1 MKRYVKVHIIYFNF
15 ALVKQGIIIT
25 TLAAT
30 VILGFSF
37 SKTPQKITKER
48 LGEMLFFDPIL
59 SEDSSISC
67 ASCHKPEFAF
77 ADTSA
82 FSKGVHGRLGNRNTP
97 SAMNVSARDFLF
109 WDGRAASLEQ
119 QALGPIENP
128 VEMNLKLSEAIK
140 RLNRSKKYR
149 NLFYTLYKTYP
160 TTKTLASAI
169 AAYERTLETSA
180 TPNDRWMNDEPNGMT
195 EQQVRGRDI
204 FRIKAKCFECHF
216 SPDFTGDEFRSIG
229 LFNGTTHND
238 SGRYNV
244 TKNPADIGKMKVPGL
259 RNVAMTA
266 PYMHDGSFKTLRE
279 VIDYYDN
286 PHAKMPDGI
295 NRDSVLAKPLGLTEQ
310 DKQDLES
317 FLLALTDDR
326 FTKKK

>member
-25 TLAAT
+25 TLAVA
-30 VILGFSF
+30 ILLGFSF

-67 ASCHKPEFAF
+67 ASCHKPAFAF

-109 WDGRAASLEQ
+109 WDGRAASLEE

-149 NLFYTLYKTYP
+149 NLFFTVYKTAP

-195 EQQVRGRDI
+195 DQQVRGRDI
-204 FRIKAKCFECHF
+204 FRVKAKCFECHF

-310 DKQDLES
+310 DKQDLEA

>member
-25 TLAAT
+25 TLAAAI
-30 VILGFSF
+30 ILGFSF

-67 ASCHKPEFAF
+67 ASCHKPDFAF

-109 WDGRAASLEQ
+109 WDGRAASLEE

-149 NLFYTLYKTYP
+149 NLFYTVYKTTP

-195 EQQVRGRDI
+195 DQQVRGRDI
-204 FRIKAKCFECHF
+204 FRVKAKCFECHF

-238 SGRYNV
+238 SGRYVV
-244 TKNPADIGKMKVPGL
+244 TKNLADIGKMKVPGL

>member
-1 MKRYVKVHIIYFNF
+1 MKVHIIYFNF

-25 TLAAT
+25 TLAVA
-30 VILGFSF
+30 VLLGFSF

-67 ASCHKPEFAF
+67 ASCHKPAFAF

-149 NLFYTLYKTYP
+149 NLFFTVYKTAP

-195 EQQVRGRDI
+195 DQQVRGRDI
-204 FRIKAKCFECHF
+204 FRVKAKCFECHF

-310 DKQDLES
+310 DKQDLEA

>member
-1 MKRYVKVHIIYFNF
+1 M
-15 ALVKQGIIIT
+15 KQGIIIA
-25 TLAAT
+25 TLALA

-67 ASCHKPEFAF
+67 ASCHKPAFAF

-97 SAMNVSARDFLF
+97 SAMNVSARDFLI
-109 WDGRAASLEQ
+109 WDGRAASLEE

-140 RLNRSKKYR
+140 RLNRSRKYR
-149 NLFYTLYKTYP
+149 NLFYTVYKTAP
-160 TTKTLASAI
+160 TTKTLAAAI

-195 EQQVRGRDI
+195 DQQVRGRDI
-204 FRIKAKCFECHF
+204 FRVKAKCFECHF

-238 SGRYNV
+238 SGRYMV
-244 TKNPADIGKMKVPGL
+244 TKNLADIGKMKVPGL

-310 DKQDLES
+310 DKQDLEA
-317 FLLALTDDR
+317 FLYALTDDQ

>member
-25 TLAAT
+25 TLAVA
-30 VILGFSF
+30 VLLGFSF

-67 ASCHKPEFAF
+67 ASCHKPAFAF

-109 WDGRAASLEQ
+109 WDGRASSLEQ

-140 RLNRSKKYR
+140 RLNRSRKYR
-149 NLFYTLYKTYP
+149 NLFYTVYKTAP
-160 TTKTLASAI
+160 TIKTLASTI

-195 EQQVRGRDI
+195 DQQVRGRDI
-204 FRIKAKCFECHF
+204 FRVKAKCFECHF

-238 SGRYNV
+238 SGRYYV
-244 TKNPADIGKMKVPGL
+244 TKKPADIGKMKVPGL

-310 DKQDLES
+310 DKQDLEA

>member
-1 MKRYVKVHIIYFNF
+1 MNGYAKVHIIYFNF
-15 ALVKQGIIIT
+15 AAVKQGFIIIA
-25 TLAAT
+25 LAAV

-67 ASCHKPEFAF
+67 ASCHKPAFAF

-109 WDGRAASLEQ
+109 WDGRAASLEE

-140 RLNRSKKYR
+140 RLNRSRKYR
-149 NLFYTLYKTYP
+149 NLFYTVYKTAP
-160 TTKTLASAI
+160 TTKTLAAAI

-195 EQQVRGRDI
+195 DQQVRGRDI
-204 FRIKAKCFECHF
+204 FRVKAKCFECHF

-238 SGRYNV
+238 SGRYVV
-244 TKNPADIGKMKVPGL
+244 TKNLADIGKMKVPGL

-310 DKQDLES
+310 DKQDLEA
-317 FLLALTDDR
+317 FLYALTDDR

>member
-25 TLAAT
+25 TLAVA
-30 VILGFSF
+30 ILLGFSF

-67 ASCHKPEFAF
+67 ASCHKPAFAF

-109 WDGRAASLEQ
+109 WDGRASSLEQ

-149 NLFYTLYKTYP
+149 NLFFTLYKTAP

-204 FRIKAKCFECHF
+204 FRVKAKCFECHF

-310 DKQDLES
+310 DKQDLEA

>member
-15 ALVKQGIIIT
+15 ALVKQGIITT
-25 TLAAT
+25 TLAVA
-30 VILGFSF
+30 ILLGFSF

-67 ASCHKPEFAF
+67 ASCHKPAFAF

-109 WDGRAASLEQ
+109 WDGRASSLEE

-149 NLFYTLYKTYP
+149 NLFFTVYKTAP

-195 EQQVRGRDI
+195 DQQVRGRDI
-204 FRIKAKCFECHF
+204 FRVKAKCFECHF

-310 DKQDLES
+310 DKQDLEA
-317 FLLALTDDR
+317 FLHALTDDR

>member
-25 TLAAT
+25 TLAVA
-30 VILGFSF
+30 VLLGFSF

-67 ASCHKPEFAF
+67 ASCHKPAFAF

-109 WDGRAASLEQ
+109 WDGRASSLEQ

-140 RLNRSKKYR
+140 RLNRSRKYR
-149 NLFYTLYKTYP
+149 NLFYSIYKTAP
-160 TTKTLASAI
+160 TTKALASTI

-195 EQQVRGRDI
+195 DQQVRGRDI
-204 FRIKAKCFECHF
+204 FRVKAKCFECHF

-238 SGRYNV
+238 SGRYVV
-244 TKNPADIGKMKVPGL
+244 TKNLADIGKMKVPGL

-310 DKQDLES
+310 DKQDLEA
-317 FLLALTDDR
+317 FLYALTDDR

>member
-25 TLAAT
+25 TLAVA
-30 VILGFSF
+30 VLLGFSF

-67 ASCHKPEFAF
+67 ASCHKPAFAF

-149 NLFYTLYKTYP
+149 NLFYTLYRTAP

-195 EQQVRGRDI
+195 DQQVRGRDI
-204 FRIKAKCFECHF
+204 FRVKAKCFECHF

-310 DKQDLES
+310 DKQDLEA

>member
-25 TLAAT
+25 TLAVA
-30 VILGFSF
+30 ILLGFSF

-48 LGEMLFFDPIL
+48 LGAMLFFDPIL

-67 ASCHKPEFAF
+67 ASCHKPAFAF

-109 WDGRAASLEQ
+109 WDGRASSLEQ

-149 NLFYTLYKTYP
+149 NLFFTLYKTAP

-195 EQQVRGRDI
+195 DQQVRGRDI
-204 FRIKAKCFECHF
+204 FRVKAKCFECHF

-244 TKNPADIGKMKVPGL
+244 TKNRADIGKMKVPGL

-310 DKQDLES
+310 DKQDLEA

>member
-25 TLAAT
+25 TLAVA
-30 VILGFSF
+30 VLLGFSF

-67 ASCHKPEFAF
+67 ASCHKPAFAF

-109 WDGRAASLEQ
+109 WDGRASSLEQ

-149 NLFYTLYKTYP
+149 NLFYSIYKTAP
-160 TTKTLASAI
+160 TTKALASAI

-195 EQQVRGRDI
+195 DQQVRGRDI
-204 FRIKAKCFECHF
+204 FRVKAKCFECHF

-238 SGRYNV
+238 SGRYVV
-244 TKNPADIGKMKVPGL
+244 TKNLADIGKMKVPGL

-286 PHAKMPDGI
+286 PHARMPDGI

-310 DKQDLES
+310 DKQDLEA
-317 FLLALTDDR
+317 FLYALTDDR

>member
-1 MKRYVKVHIIYFNF
+1 M
-15 ALVKQGIIIT
+15 KQGIIIAA
-25 TLAAT
+25 LAAI

-67 ASCHKPEFAF
+67 ASCHKPQFAF
-77 ADTSA
+77 ADTSI
-82 FSKGVHGRLGNRNTP
+82 FSKGVHGLLGNRNTP
-97 SAMNVSARDFLF
+97 SAMNMSARGAFF
-109 WDGRAASLEQ
+109 WDGRAATLEE

-128 VEMNLKLSEAIK
+128 VEMNLPIAEAVK

-149 NLFYTLYKTYP
+149 HLFFSIFKSVPNKQNL
-160 TTKTLASAI
+160 AQAI

-180 TPNDRWMNDEPNGMT
+180 TPNDRWLNDEANGMT

-204 FRIKAKCFECHF
+204 FRVKAKCFECHF
-216 SPDFTGDEFRSIG
+216 TPDFTADEFRSIG
-229 LFNGTTHND
+229 LFNGSTHND
-238 SGRYNV
+238 SGRYLV
-244 TKNPADIGKMKVPGL
+244 TKNIADIGKMKVPGL
-259 RNVAMTA
+259 RNVAITA
-266 PYMHDGSFKTLRE
+266 PYMHDGSFKTLRD

-295 NRDSVLAKPLGLTEQ
+295 NRDTVLRQPLGLTEQ
-310 DKQDLES
+310 DKQDLEA
-317 FLLALTDDR
+317 FLHALTDDK
-326 FTKKK
+326 FLKKK

>member
-25 TLAAT
+25 TLAVA
-30 VILGFSF
+30 VLLGFSF

-67 ASCHKPEFAF
+67 ASCHKPAFAF

-109 WDGRAASLEQ
+109 WDGRASSLEQ

-149 NLFYTLYKTYP
+149 NLFYTLYRTAP

-195 EQQVRGRDI
+195 DQQVRGRDI
-204 FRIKAKCFECHF
+204 FRVKAKCFECHF

-244 TKNPADIGKMKVPGL
+244 TKNRADIGKMKVPGL

-310 DKQDLES
+310 DKQDLEA

>member
-1 MKRYVKVHIIYFNF
+1 M
-15 ALVKQGIIIT
+15 KQGIIIT
-25 TLAAT
+25 TLAVA
-30 VILGFSF
+30 ILLGFSF

-67 ASCHKPEFAF
+67 ASCHKPAFAF

-109 WDGRAASLEQ
+109 WDGRAASLEE

-149 NLFYTLYKTYP
+149 NLFFTVYKTAP

-195 EQQVRGRDI
+195 DQQVRGRDI
-204 FRIKAKCFECHF
+204 FRVKAKCFECHF

-310 DKQDLES
+310 DKQDLEA

>member
-25 TLAAT
+25 TLAVA
-30 VILGFSF
+30 VLLGFSF
-37 SKTPQKITKER
+37 GKTPQKITKER

-67 ASCHKPEFAF
+67 ASCHKPAFAF

-109 WDGRAASLEQ
+109 WDGRASSLEQ

-149 NLFYTLYKTYP
+149 NLFFTLYKTAP

-195 EQQVRGRDI
+195 DQQVRGRDI
-204 FRIKAKCFECHF
+204 FRVKAKCFECHF

-310 DKQDLES
+310 DKQDLEA

>member
-1 MKRYVKVHIIYFNF
+1 M
-15 ALVKQGIIIT
+15 KQGIIIT
-25 TLAAT
+25 TLAVAI
-30 VILGFSF
+30 ILGFSF

-67 ASCHKPEFAF
+67 ASCHKPAFAF

-109 WDGRAASLEQ
+109 WDGRAASLEE

-149 NLFYTLYKTYP
+149 NLFFTVYKTAP

-195 EQQVRGRDI
+195 DQQVRGRDI
-204 FRIKAKCFECHF
+204 FRVKAKCFECHF

-238 SGRYNV
+238 SGRYYV
-244 TKNPADIGKMKVPGL
+244 TQKPADIGKMKVPGL

-310 DKQDLES
+310 DKQDLEA
-317 FLLALTDDR
+317 FLHALTDDR

>member
-25 TLAAT
+25 TLAVA
-30 VILGFSF
+30 VLLGFSF

-67 ASCHKPEFAF
+67 ASCHKPAFAF

-109 WDGRAASLEQ
+109 WDGRAASLEE

-149 NLFYTLYKTYP
+149 NLFFTVYKTAP

-195 EQQVRGRDI
+195 DQQVRGRDI
-204 FRIKAKCFECHF
+204 FRVKAKCFECHF

-244 TKNPADIGKMKVPGL
+244 TKNRADIGKMKVPGL

-310 DKQDLES
+310 DKQDLEA

>member
-1 MKRYVKVHIIYFNF
+1 MKRYVKVDIIYFNF

-25 TLAAT
+25 ILAVA
-30 VILGFSF
+30 VLLGFSF

-149 NLFYTLYKTYP
+149 NLFYTLYKTTP
-160 TTKTLASAI
+160 TTKTLAAAI

-195 EQQVRGRDI
+195 DQQVRGRDI
-204 FRIKAKCFECHF
+204 FRVKAKCFECHF

-310 DKQDLES
+310 DKQDLEA